1 SRLGYLNAYGISQL
15 KNRDT
20 TASASNPLLAHY
32 NAQGDVVSS
41 SSSITVHPLE
51 GLVSVDS
58 DDHDDEIPRN
68 AQKQVLD
75 ELDELM
81 SKSKVNQLQD
91 AKEKLIMII
100 IFEFLND
107 DYDVFGDKLRKKI
120 QAYEPFVSIPLLT
133 IIFTYTPG
141 SLEGFGERYK
151 YMGRKNSSVSGL
163 VVGYIQLKDVIDTI
177 IIDRH
182 VLNFANRDR
191 RERWKPHLVIII
203 VMVLEGRGNKGK
215 VLHYDDMLTDR
226 QAKGEAKADDKANQ
240 RKQDE
245 LRIVGP

>member
-1 SRLGYLNAYGISQL
+1 MVRRVRLV
-15 KNRDT
+15 R
-20 TASASNPLLAHY
+20 
-32 NAQGDVVSS
+32 
-41 SSSITVHPLE
+41 VHPLE

-58 DDHDDEIPRN
+58 DDHDDEMPRN

-141 SLEGFGERYK
+141 SLEGITSLSNGYLLAIDNGYLREFG
-151 YMGRKNSSVSGL
+151 
-163 VVGYIQLKDVIDTI
+163 
-177 IIDRH
+177 
-182 VLNFANRDR
+182 
-191 RERWKPHLVIII
+191 
-203 VMVLEGRGNKGK
+203 
-215 VLHYDDMLTDR
+215 
-226 QAKGEAKADDKANQ
+226 
-240 RKQDE
+240 
-245 LRIVGP
+245 